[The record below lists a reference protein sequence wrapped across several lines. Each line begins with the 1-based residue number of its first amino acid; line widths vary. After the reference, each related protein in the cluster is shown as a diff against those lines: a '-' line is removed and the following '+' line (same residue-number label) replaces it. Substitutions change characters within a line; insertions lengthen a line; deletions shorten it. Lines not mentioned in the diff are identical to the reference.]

1 MRRTIKNGRFC
12 IYNGNEFKVNRD
24 SDGNIII
31 LTKNDKIM
39 DSTFIDKN
47 GSGVYSKKV
56 SLEEIEE
63 LYRYATYAVINNYKV
78 NVEKENQ
85 EYYFVGTADCKVA
98 GALGLQRGEF
108 LGNSVDSFE
117 SRALAPHSE
126 GAVMITIMLELQ

>member
-1 MRRTIKNGRFC
+1 MGRTIKNGRFC

-47 GSGVYSKKV
+47 GSGVY
-56 SLEEIEE
+56 
-63 LYRYATYAVINNYKV
+63 KV
-78 NVEKENQ
+78 NVEKENE

-98 GALGLQRGEF
+98 GALGLQR
-108 LGNSVDSFE
+108 
-117 SRALAPHSE
+117 
-126 GAVMITIMLELQ
+126 

>member
-39 DSTFIDKN
+39 DSTFIDKY

-63 LYRYATYAVINNYKV
+63 LYRYATYAVINYYKV

-98 GALGLQRGEF
+98 EALGLQR
-108 LGNSVDSFE
+108 
-117 SRALAPHSE
+117 
-126 GAVMITIMLELQ
+126 

>member
-1 MRRTIKNGRFC
+1 MGRTIKNGRFC

-24 SDGNIII
+24 SDGNTII
-31 LTKNDKIM
+31 LTKNDKII
-39 DSTFIDKN
+39 DSTFIDKY

-85 EYYFVGTADCKVA
+85 EYYFVEPLPK
-98 GALGLQRGEF
+98 LLQCISERQEK
-108 LGNSVDSFE
+108 LFE
-117 SRALAPHSE
+117 IRVH
-126 GAVMITIMLELQ
+126 GK